1 MERTVILKGSIID
14 SLEEYVLRECLTIM
28 FPECNIEIRSDPSVN
43 SPDEEMP
50 ISSVL
55 AQEV

>member
-1 MERTVILKGSIID
+1 LKRTVTMKGSFID
-14 SLEEYVLRECLTIM
+14 SLEEYVLRECLNVM
-28 FPECNIEIRSDPSVN
+28 FPECSIEIRSDPSVN

-55 AQEV
+55 AQKV